1 MSPTQFKA
9 IRERLGLSQEELAQV
24 LCLSGK
30 KVVSNIET
38 GVRNPGRLVMVIMQI
53 LDELSAKKAKELMG
67 LLQEHNYKLGDREN
81 GNR

>member
-38 GVRNPGRLVMVIMQI
+38 GVRNPGRLVVVIMQI
-53 LDELSAKKAKELMG
+53 LDELPAKKAKELMG
-67 LLQEHNYKLGDREN
+67 LLQECNHNLGDRESN
-81 GNR
+81 N

>member
-9 IRERLGLSQEELAQV
+9 IRERLGLSQEELARV

-38 GVRNPGRLVMVIMQI
+38 GVRNPGRLVVVIMQI
-53 LDELSAKKAKELMG
+53 LDELSSKKAKELMG
-67 LLQEHNYKLGDREN
+67 LLQEYNQKLGDREN
-81 GNR
+81 NN